1 MMIDLAQTTTG
12 QIHDSLRKARQRL
25 GGPASGMVLTLVIVT
40 DETAQYDAVRAAS
53 EAAREHPCR
62 VLAVIIRRPES
73 GSRLDAEIRVG
84 EASPGETVLLR
95 MYGALGQHADSVVL
109 PLLMPDTPVVTWWPG
124 SPPPVPATEPLGA
137 LAQRRITDAAA
148 ASAPRHCLETLAVGY
163 RPGDT
168 DLSWTRATPWR
179 TLLAATMDQP
189 HGGISGGAVAA
200 EEGNPSAD
208 LIASWLSTRFGVP
221 FETETSAGPGI
232 TGVTFTTAAG
242 DISLTRPDGRVAL
255 LRRPDQPER
264 HVALHRRD
272 TSELLSE
279 ELRRLDPDEVYAET
293 IAPFGTAHAGAK
305 RAGSRRRGV
314 EAAGQAA
321 SGGNAAGGSNRK

>member
-12 QIHDSLRKARQRL
+12 QIHESLRQARQRL

-40 DETAQYDAVRAAS
+40 DETTQYDAVRAAS

-84 EASPGETVLLR
+84 ETGPGETVLLR
-95 MYGALGQHADSVVL
+95 MYGPLGQHADSVVV

-124 SPPPVPATEPLGA
+124 APPPVPAADPLGA

-148 ASAPRHCLETLAVGY
+148 AASPRHCLEMLASGY

-179 TLLAATMDQP
+179 SLLAATLDQA
-189 HGGISGGAVAA
+189 HGVISGGAVAA
-200 EEGNPSAD
+200 EQGNPSAD
-208 LIASWLSTRFGVP
+208 LIVAWLSARLRVP
-221 FETETSAGPGI
+221 FGNEVSAGPGI
-232 TGVTFTTAAG
+232 TGVTFVTADG

-272 TSELLSE
+272 TAELLSE
-279 ELRRLDPDEVYAET
+279 ELRRLDPDDVYAET
-293 IAPFGTAHAGAK
+293 ITPFAAAQTSG
-305 RAGSRRRGV
+305 AGSPR
-314 EAAGQAA
+314 
-321 SGGNAAGGSNRK
+321 

>member
-1 MMIDLAQTTTG
+1 MMIDLAQTSTG
-12 QIHDSLRKARQRL
+12 QIHDALRQARQRL

-95 MYGALGQHADSVVL
+95 MYGPLGQHADSVVL

-124 SPPPVPATEPLGA
+124 IPPKVPAADPLGA

-148 ASAPRHCLETLAVGY
+148 AGEPRHCLETLARGY

-168 DLSWTRATPWR
+168 DLSWTRATSWR
-179 TLLAATMDQP
+179 TLLAATLDQP
-189 HGGISGGAVAA
+189 HGTITGGAVAA
-200 EEGNPSAD
+200 EQGNPSAD
-208 LIASWLSTRFGVP
+208 LIASWLSTRLAVP
-221 FETETSAGPGI
+221 FETEVSAGPGI
-232 TGVTFTTAAG
+232 TGVTFATADG

-264 HVALHRRD
+264 KVSLHRRE

-279 ELRRLDPDEVYAET
+279 ELRRLDPDEVYAES
-293 IAPFGTAHAGAK
+293 IAPLATTPAPEPGGAK
-305 RAGSRRRGV
+305 RVSGRRRGP
-314 EAAGQAA
+314 EGAGPT
-321 SGGNAAGGSNRK
+321 AGGGTRK